1 MKNLIAELL
10 VTLAHSEEESKKLA
24 VQVEALEMV
33 VTTLVHQLKHSRRQA
48 IAADVE
54 SKFADAGC
62 GPLINNGDRDLLHWH
77 LNKILH

>member
-10 VTLAHSEEESKKLA
+10 VTLAHREEESKKLA

-33 VTTLVHQLKHSRRQA
+33 VTSLVHQLSHGRRQA
-48 IAADVE
+48 VAAEVE
-54 SKFADAGC
+54 STIADTGC
-62 GPLINNGDRDLLHWH
+62 GPLINGGDRDLLHWH